1 MRQTKTKL
9 AVLDT
14 PGFGQVLFDALHTYI
29 GDARGEEVNM
39 QYIAEMA
46 DAIIYSLRRQYLAE
60 LPAKQP
66 AVKNR
71 DLEDL
76 IDEIN
81 SHPDYKKQK
90 KSYELDK
97 QEINPIDFLLK
108 LEEDGADRKR
118 R

>member
-1 MRQTKTKL
+1 MKQAKTKL

-29 GDARGEEVNM
+29 GDARGEEVNV
-39 QYIAEMA
+39 QHITEMA
-46 DAIIYSLRRQYLAE
+46 DVLAYSLRRRYLAE

-76 IDEIN
+76 IDEVK
-81 SHPDYKKQK
+81 SHPDYEKQK
-90 KSYELDK
+90 KSYKLGK
-97 QEINPIDFLLK
+97 QEIDPNDFLLK
-108 LEEDGADRKR
+108 LEEDGNSN
-118 R
+118 